1 MLFCRENEYLFLGF
15 ISLFSEDGFYLTK
28 YGRVILENIFE
39 KEVIDKLTDH
49 SLPIEV
55 INLSDCVYLQLHKS
69 YQTHFKSSENGYKGE
84 FQKKQLEYYYI
95 LFRTYSELLY
105 TSAEYEHF

>member
-1 MLFCRENEYLFLGF
+1 M
-15 ISLFSEDGFYLTK
+15 
-28 YGRVILENIFE
+28 
-39 KEVIDKLTDH
+39 IDKLTDH

-69 YQTHFKSSENGYKGE
+69 YQAHFKSSENGYKGE

-105 TSAEYEHF
+105 TSAEYEHFEGMLKLILKKEGLFSIDILAQDNTFD